1 MLYDGRV
8 TIGKLKMDSKE
19 KNNNFIYA
27 LKAIAIFSVV
37 CAHSTPLP
45 DGSGRWNVLC
55 SQILDY
61 LGTFGVPVFF
71 CISGYLF
78 AGNTRTLRE
87 FWQRKVT
94 TLFLPWIFCETVLW
108 FYVVL
113 RKGGISITAWLLF
126 LLGYHHTTYYLT
138 ILVIFYVIYWKIRSN
153 KVVWAL
159 NLISILSIV
168 ETGWNVG
175 IFHRLNGMLNSY
187 YLNPFNWMIFFG
199 IGILVRRQSQKI
211 VEMFFDWK
219 GLLCLFGSVI
229 YFSINNFLGQE
240 MYYFSRFA
248 LLGNL
253 LNIGT
258 VIYLGH
264 KLMNVKGKKAI
275 WKIGETSFSIYLLH
289 QFFAGI
295 VVAVTNYWD
304 CFILTLCRPWIILGI
319 TVGAV
324 MAIEWCFRGKMQWVR
339 RLVGER

>member
-1 MLYDGRV
+1 M
-8 TIGKLKMDSKE
+8 
-19 KNNNFIYA
+19 
-27 LKAIAIFSVV
+27 V

-45 DGSGRWNVLC
+45 GGSGQWNVLC

-87 FWQRKVT
+87 FWQRKVA

-113 RKGGISITAWLLF
+113 RKGGISVTAWLLF

-138 ILVIFYVIYWKIRSN
+138 ILVVFYVIYWKIRSN
-153 KVVWAL
+153 KAVWAL
-159 NLISILSIV
+159 NLISILSIA

-175 IFHRLNGMLNSY
+175 IFHRLNEMLNSY

-199 IGILVRRQSQKI
+199 IGLLVRRQSEKI

-219 GLLCLFGSVI
+219 GLLCLSGSVI

-248 LLGNL
+248 LIGN
-253 LNIGT
+253 
-258 VIYLGH
+258 
-264 KLMNVKGKKAI
+264 
-275 WKIGETSFSIYLLH
+275 LLH

-295 VVAVTNYWD
+295 VVAVTNHWD
-304 CFILTLCRPWIILGI
+304 FFILTLCRPWIILGI
-319 TVGAV
+319 TVGTV
-324 MAIEWCFRGKMQWVR
+324 MVMEWCFRGKMQWTR
-339 RLVGER
+339 MLVGER